1 VSGYLLDTNV
11 PSEFSRDRPAPR
23 VVEWLKAQPVTTLFL
38 SAVTIGEIRKGL
50 IVLPLGR
57 RRSELE
63 MWFHTDLLTWFHN
76 RVLPVTSAVAD
87 RWGVLDGQ
95 CQLRGTP
102 LNTAD
107 GMIAA
112 TAIEHGL
119 TVVTRNVKDFSGLG
133 VDFSIL
139 GNVSLGRP
147 SVFVFNI
154 SFNCLAFPPPFCG

>member
-1 VSGYLLDTNV
+1 
-11 PSEFSRDRPAPR
+11 
-23 VVEWLKAQPVTTLFL
+23 VEWLKAQPVTTLFL

-112 TAIEHGL
+112 TAIEQGL
-119 TVVTRNVKDFSGLG
+119 TVCHAAT
-133 VDFSIL
+133 
-139 GNVSLGRP
+139 
-147 SVFVFNI
+147 
-154 SFNCLAFPPPFCG
+154 